1 MSRKDVE
8 RVIRNLDQDG
18 VCHED
23 TGYFEHE
30 IVQAL
35 LSDMDKARAA
45 LAAADAAWGW
55 PNGKINSMARAT
67 LDDAIEQ
74 LERWKA

>member
-1 MSRKDVE
+1 MNRKDVE

-35 LSDMDKARAA
+35 LSDMDKAREA
-45 LAAADAAWGW
+45 LQFYSSDWRVGDGDVAQK
-55 PNGKINSMARAT
+55 P
-67 LDDAIEQ
+67 
-74 LERWKA
+74 